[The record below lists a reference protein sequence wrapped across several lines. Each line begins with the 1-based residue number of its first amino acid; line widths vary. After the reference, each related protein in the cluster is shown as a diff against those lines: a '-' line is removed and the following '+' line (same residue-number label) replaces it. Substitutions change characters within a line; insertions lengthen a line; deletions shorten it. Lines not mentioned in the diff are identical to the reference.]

1 MRLRADVPFSFSCWW
16 GIDWNQIVTVYT
28 VFHGMRTMGKAEDDR
43 VRWEEVAKTC
53 LLFNI
58 RRAARAITQ
67 LYDEVGRVTGLRS
80 TQFSLLTAIR
90 LAAPVNLKTLGRMLS
105 MDPTTLARNL
115 APLETRDFVTIEPGA
130 HDRRERI
137 AFPEPRRTCP
147 RREPGEAATAGAS

>member
-1 MRLRADVPFSFSCWW
+1 
-16 GIDWNQIVTVYT
+16 
-28 VFHGMRTMGKAEDDR
+28 MGKAEDDR
-43 VRWEEVAKTC
+43 VRWEGVAKTC
-53 LLFNI
+53 LLYNM

-130 HDRRERI
+130 RDRRERI
-137 AFPEPRRTCP
+137 VRITRQGRATLDRALPHWEKAQAEAVAELGTARVDRLIGDLDVVARIGRTP
-147 RREPGEAATAGAS
+147 